1 MSDHKNT
8 EENKYPLNLLDTDF
22 AMRAGLDKKAPGIIA
37 SWEQETYTTADGK
50 KIIGRYN
57 ILRYL
62 AQAEGRD
69 KFILHDGPPYANG
82 ELHIGHAVN
91 KILKDIVVKYKTVFG
106 YDAPYTPGWDC
117 HGLPIEL
124 NVEKQYVGTNANSAF
139 LRRQARRYAQGQ
151 IENQKADF
159 KSLGV
164 LGDWDNPYK
173 TMDFATEG
181 ATVKAIADI
190 ARNGYLQQGYK
201 PVHWCLD
208 CQSALAE
215 AEVEYA
221 DLKSPSLYVGFQLTN
236 YEQLFY
242 NSANNNFENQ
252 KQKTKLDYIIYNN
265 NMNLTGLLNFW
276 SSNEPFVLS
285 NELATF
291 INDIILQE
299 NISIKY
305 FLLIWTTTTYS
316 LLGNQAIAISSNE
329 FYSLMCK
336 ISLSVDGASEIFV
349 ITKTTKIENIQDFV
363 TNHSRGKIKL
373 NLDIFLVSFK
383 FREIAYNKLD
393 MFFLPIYSIDSD
405 SSKLI
410 LHAYK
415 NSNNFINLQYIGLD
429 GEVKPVIVADHVT
442 TDAGTGLV
450 HTAPAHGLED
460 FVACKKAESERGLE
474 FDYASP
480 IQQNGYYADKW
491 QKLLQPYNDNNLVHV
506 KDIADDNKE
515 KKSKKNLENPVLKF
529 LTNSEIKESPVLL
542 NISET
547 SHRATIC
554 WRHKTPLI
562 TMATPQWFIELE
574 RKTKAH
580 NNSIREMA
588 IKAVNEEIQFSPS
601 WGRERLLAMVQN
613 RPDWCVSRQRNWGT
627 PLPFIIDNTTGT
639 PLGNHPE
646 DKKSICKFS
655 TWYVDD
661 IICSISAKGIDAW
674 HDLDL
679 AKDILQPDVANNYK
693 KSADTLDV
701 WFDSGSTIATVINT
715 RPEFKTKNAKPDE
728 FIQADLYLEG
738 SDQHRG
744 WFQSSLLISLA
755 LYGKAPYKQLLTHG
769 FLVDDKGH
777 KMSKSIGN
785 IVSIKEAN
793 RKYGPELVRLW
804 VASSDYSND
813 IAYSE
818 EIMKR
823 VTDQYRRIRNTIRF
837 FLSNLKDF
845 NKDMQVSYDNML
857 PLDRYAMHNFRNMSK
872 KVQHYFNEYQFH
884 LAVQEL
890 VSYCSEDL
898 GGFYLDV
905 LKDRLYTLKID
916 SVERRS
922 AQTALYFI
930 LHDLLILISPILS
943 FTADEAWQ
951 CLFAKEGYYHFHHNK
966 NLIPTII
973 GNKLLNG
980 DDVEQIVKHPSNI
993 DNNLRSLFAQ
1003 ALRKPAGIIKLFSE
1017 SADLQHKI
1025 EGYAK
1030 IAGISTVYNTYN
1042 DLCAMH
1048 MAKSSFNL
1056 SKLIDEGTSID
1067 NMSWADFVTQADN
1080 FKIDDLAWEEIL
1092 QIRSA
1097 VLKQLEESR
1106 IAGKIGSSLQAEV
1119 DIEIS
1124 VNVYNNLLKV
1134 FKIALSSHN
1143 KDADIAESSK
1153 LLGEQLKFIFIVSQ
1167 VDVSISKNTDSLYQN
1182 IVVNPSK
1189 HIKCARC
1196 WHYHETVGK
1205 NSKYLDICDRC
1216 IGNL

>member
-22 AMRAGLDKKAPGIIA
+22 AMRAGLDKKAPGIIS
-37 SWEQETYTTADGK
+37 SWEQEIYITANGD

-62 AQAEGRD
+62 AQAEGRE

-124 NVEKQYVGTNANSAF
+124 NVEKEYAGTNANTAF

-181 ATVKAIADI
+181 ATVKAITDI

-221 DLKSPSLYVGFQLTN
+221 DLKSPSLYVGFRLTD
-236 YEQLFY
+236 E
-242 NSANNNFENQ
+242 S
-252 KQKTKLDYIIYNN
+252 
-265 NMNLTGLLNFW
+265 LLNK
-276 SSNEPFVLS
+276 EV
-285 NELATF
+285 
-291 INDIILQE
+291 INKLKIHDV
-299 NISIKY
+299 
-305 FLLIWTTTTYS
+305 FLLIWTTTTYT
-316 LLGNQAIAISSNE
+316 LPGNQAVA
-329 FYSLMCK
+329 
-336 ISLSVDGASEIFV
+336 VGAN
-349 ITKTTKIENIQDFV
+349 IEYVLV
-363 TNHSRGKIKL
+363 TNDKNQYYIVAKEFAESDFAKEVL
-373 NLDIFLVSFK
+373 
-383 FREIAYNKLD
+383 
-393 MFFLPIYSIDSD
+393 MFTINSD
-405 SSKLI
+405 VIIVEYLSEVK
-410 LHAYK
+410 
-415 NSNNFINLQYIGLD
+415 YIGLD
-429 GEVKPVIVADHVT
+429 GEIKPVIVADHVT

-450 HTAPAHGLED
+450 HTAPAHGVED
-460 FVACKKAESERGLE
+460 FVACKKAESARGLK
-474 FDYASP
+474 FDYSSP
-480 IQQNGYYADKW
+480 IWQDGYYVETW
-491 QKLLQPYNDNNLVHV
+491 QKILTPYKDGQSNIHV
-506 KDIADDNKE
+506 KDIADDNTN
-515 KKSKKNLENPVLKF
+515 KKSKKNLENPILEF
-529 LTNSEIKESPVLL
+529 LTNHKTKEFPILL
-542 NISET
+542 HISET

-588 IKAVNEEIQFSPS
+588 IKAVNEEIKFAPS
-601 WGRERLLAMVQN
+601 WGKERLLAMVQN

-627 PLPFIIDNTTGT
+627 PLPFIIDAAQGT
-639 PLGNHPE
+639 PLGNNPE

-661 IICSISAKGIDAW
+661 VICSISAKGIDAW
-674 HDLDL
+674 HELNL
-679 AKDILQPDVANNYK
+679 AKDIIKPEVAENYK

-701 WFDSGSTIATVINT
+701 WFDSGSTIATVVNT
-715 RPEFKTKNAKPDE
+715 RAEFKTKNAKPDE

-769 FLVDDKGH
+769 FLVDEKGH

-845 NKDMQVSYDNML
+845 NKDMQINYDNML
-857 PLDRYAMHNFRNMSK
+857 PLDRYAIHNFRNMSK
-872 KVQHYFNEYQFH
+872 KVQHNFNEYQFH

-943 FTADEAWQ
+943 FTSDEAWQ

-980 DDVEQIVKHPSNI
+980 DDVEQIVKHSSNI

-1003 ALRKPAGIIKLFSE
+1003 ALRKPAGIVKLFSE
-1017 SADLQHKI
+1017 SADLQAKI

-1030 IAGISTVYNTYN
+1030 IAGMSTIYNTYN

-1048 MAKSSFNL
+1048 MAKSPFNL
-1056 SKLIDEGTSID
+1056 SRLIDEGNNID
-1067 NMSWADFVTQADN
+1067 NMSWADFITQADN
-1080 FKIDDLAWEEIL
+1080 VKINELAWEEIL

-1106 IAGKIGSSLQAEV
+1106 IAGAIGSSLQAEV

-1124 VNVYNNLLKV
+1124 ADVYNNLLRV
-1134 FKIALSSHN
+1134 FNIPSCNYS
-1143 KDADIAESSK
+1143 DASLAESSK
-1153 LLGEQLKFIFIVSQ
+1153 LLGEQLKFIFIVSK
-1167 VDVSISKNTDSLYQN
+1167 VNVSIYKDTDVLYKN

-1189 HIKCARC
+1189 HNKCARC

-1205 NSKYLDICDRC
+1205 NSTYLDICDRC
-1216 IGNL
+1216 VSNL

>member
-22 AMRAGLDKKAPGIIA
+22 AMRAGLDKKAPGIIS
-37 SWEQETYTTADGK
+37 SWEQEIYITANGD

-62 AQAEGRD
+62 AQAEGRE

-124 NVEKQYVGTNANSAF
+124 NVEKEYAGTNANATF

-221 DLKSPSLYVGFQLTN
+221 DLKSPSLYVGFRLTDESLQQL
-236 YEQLFY
+236 
-242 NSANNNFENQ
+242 
-252 KQKTKLDYIIYNN
+252 
-265 NMNLTGLLNFW
+265 
-276 SSNEPFVLS
+276 
-285 NELATF
+285 
-291 INDIILQE
+291 LQE
-299 NISIKY
+299 YDIAITEGTVAAC
-305 FLLIWTTTTYS
+305 FIIWTTTTYT
-316 LLGNQAIAISSNE
+316 LPGNQAISMGNE
-329 FYSLMCK
+329 IEYVIKSVCFYSPLDVPHTSIYIVSKEFADSQIMRNILK
-336 ISLSVDGASEIFV
+336 ASCYYGTIDTFDDLTSCGGKDYNNV
-349 ITKTTKIENIQDFV
+349 QSINVEN
-363 TNHSRGKIKL
+363 NNCLKKL
-373 NLDIFLVSFK
+373 K
-383 FREIAYNKLD
+383 YT
-393 MFFLPIYSIDSD
+393 
-405 SSKLI
+405 
-410 LHAYK
+410 
-415 NSNNFINLQYIGLD
+415 GLD

-450 HTAPAHGLED
+450 HTAPAHGVED
-460 FVACKKAESERGLE
+460 FVACKKAESERGLD
-474 FDYASP
+474 FDYSSP
-480 IQQNGYYADKW
+480 IGQDGYYVEKW
-491 QKLLQPYNDNNLVHV
+491 QKILTPYKDGQRNIHV
-506 KDIADDNKE
+506 KDIADDNTN

-542 NISET
+542 HISET

-601 WGRERLLAMVQN
+601 WGRERLLAMVKN

-627 PLPFIIDNTTGT
+627 PLPFIIDTAHGT
-639 PLGNHPE
+639 PLGNNPE

-701 WFDSGSTIATVINT
+701 WFDSGSTIATVVNT
-715 RPEFKTKNAKPDE
+715 RAEFKTKNAKPDE

-845 NKDMQVSYDNML
+845 NKDMQINYDNML
-857 PLDRYAMHNFRNMSK
+857 PLDRYAIHNFRNMSK
-872 KVQHYFNEYQFH
+872 KVQHNFNEYQFH

-930 LHDLLILISPILS
+930 IHDLLILISPILS
-943 FTADEAWQ
+943 FTSDEAWQ

-1003 ALRKPAGIIKLFSE
+1003 ALRKPAGIVKLFSE
-1017 SADLQHKI
+1017 SADLQTKI

-1030 IAGISTVYNTYN
+1030 IAGMSTIYNTYN

-1048 MAKSSFNL
+1048 IAKSPFNL
-1056 SKLIDEGTSID
+1056 SRLIDEGNNID
-1067 NMSWADFVTQADN
+1067 NMSCSDFITQADN
-1080 FKIDDLAWEEIL
+1080 VKINEFAWEEIL

-1106 IAGKIGSSLQAEV
+1106 IAGAIGSSLQAEV

-1124 VNVYNNLLKV
+1124 AEVYNNLLKV
-1134 FKIALSSHN
+1134 FNIPSCNHS
-1143 KDADIAESSK
+1143 DASLAESSK
-1153 LLGEQLKFIFIVSQ
+1153 LLGEQLKFIFIVSK
-1167 VDVSISKNTDSLYQN
+1167 VDVNIYKDTDNLYKN

-1189 HIKCARC
+1189 HSKCVRC

-1205 NSKYLDICDRC
+1205 NSIYLDICDRC
-1216 IGNL
+1216 VSNL